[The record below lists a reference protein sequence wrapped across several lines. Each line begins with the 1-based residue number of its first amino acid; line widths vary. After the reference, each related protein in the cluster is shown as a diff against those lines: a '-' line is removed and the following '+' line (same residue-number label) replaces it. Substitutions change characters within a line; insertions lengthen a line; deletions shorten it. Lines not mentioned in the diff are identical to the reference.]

1 MSRCRKPRRNLWQ
14 LRRAREALGPRRAF
28 LEVSWQGTA
37 VTCVWWYPVRRSVVL
52 VIRWRGAATWKL
64 FATRIVKE
72 RCRWK
77 GFLPFSETAYGGWAL
92 WRLAAQVWKGAKSW
106 QTEWEAIVRFSGVL
120 RRSLWEVE
128 VFQLQG
134 RTRSAPLRLP

>member
-14 LRRAREALGPRRAF
+14 LREALAAVGPRRVP
-28 LEVSWQGTA
+28 LEVSWQDTA

-52 VIRWRGAATWKL
+52 AFRWRGAATWKL

-72 RCRWK
+72 LCRWK